1 MGIKISTN
9 PTLQEAQTFMQTL
22 RETMP
27 GWRSVSG
34 PEEVMLLAEEVG
46 EVAKEV
52 RKLHWQKAD
61 ESETKQKLAHE
72 LVDVLNYIAGI
83 ANIYDLDLSKAYEE
97 KCVQIL
103 ERFKL
108 ERAA

>member
-1 MGIKISTN
+1 
-9 PTLQEAQTFMQTL
+9 
-22 RETMP
+22 
-27 GWRSVSG
+27 
-34 PEEVMLLAEEVG
+34 MLLAEEVG

-52 RKLHWQKAD
+52 RKIHWKQAD
-61 ESETKQKLAHE
+61 EQESKQKLAHE
-72 LVDVLNYIAGI
+72 LIDVLNCVSFI
-83 ANIYDLDLSKAYEE
+83 ANIYELDLSKAYEE